1 MEEKEKEITFKILML
16 GESKVGKTTFTQRFC
31 EKKFNPNNLS
41 TVGTEIYKKNLI
53 RDNKSIYLE
62 IFDTAGQDKFRSI
75 VKNQISGADG
85 FLLLYDISNKKSFDL
100 ISNWIEEIIKIVDP
114 KDIGLIIVGNKSD
127 LKEEREVTEEMRKDL
142 EEKQGI
148 KFMEASALENY
159 NVTEAFEL
167 LIDDLLEIDSGEKQ
181 QEEGEYYKSFKCFCF

>member
-41 TVGTEIYKKNLI
+41 TVGIEIYKKNLI

-181 QEEGEYYKSFKCFCF
+181 KEEGEYYKSFKCFCF

>member
-41 TVGTEIYKKNLI
+41 TVGIEIYKKNLI

-148 KFMEASALENY
+148 KFIEASALENY

-181 QEEGEYYKSFKCFCF
+181 KEEGEYYKSFKCFCF